1 MRQPDMADVPQ
12 LVVLAP
18 AALRGHRIELS
29 GERMVVGREAASDIW
44 LDDPHV
50 SRTHAALRRHGDA
63 LFVEDLGSSGGT
75 FVNEAPATP
84 GELRPG
90 DVVRFASVRA
100 RFEITTPALKTASMP
115 VSSGGIADELPGQP
129 GQPAAEPA
137 GPPGDW
143 PAGSPAVH
151 YAVARQQASTINN
164 VGRDQYQAYFQQ
176 VVHERDSFLREVT
189 AAKTKA
195 RWLIRL
201 GVGVFLA
208 GSAMFVIP
216 GVGFAKQV
224 DSQIS
229 SGNAGPVTG
238 AGGPLI
244 VGIPMEMLGWV
255 VAAIGLVIAGVGSR
269 MHQVAVARRG
279 RVDHEHP
286 LPPPWQQLQ

>member
-1 MRQPDMADVPQ
+1 MRQQDTAGVPQ

-18 AALRGHRIELS
+18 AALRGRRIELS
-29 GERMVVGREAASDIW
+29 GERMVVGREPGSDIR
-44 LDDPHV
+44 LDDRHV
-50 SRTHAALRRHGDA
+50 SRTHAAVSRRGNAVH
-63 LFVEDLGSSGGT
+63 VEDLGSSGGT
-75 FVNEAPATP
+75 FVNEAPATA

-90 DVVRFASVRA
+90 DVIRFASVRA
-100 RFEITTPALKTASMP
+100 AFEITGPARTTATVP
-115 VSSGGIADELPGQP
+115 VRSGGAGHELPAP
-129 GQPAAEPA
+129 PAQA
-137 GPPGDW
+137 GG
-143 PAGSPAVH
+143 APAVH
-151 YAVARQQASTINN
+151 YSVARQQGGTINN

-201 GVGVFLA
+201 GVLVFLA

-229 SGNAGPVTG
+229 SGDAGPVTG

-244 VGIPMEMLGWV
+244 FGIPMEMLGWI
-255 VAAIGLVIAGVGSR
+255 VAAAGLVIAGVGSS

-279 RVDHEHP
+279 RVDREHP

>member
-1 MRQPDMADVPQ
+1 MREQDTAGVPQ

-18 AALRGHRIELS
+18 AALRGRRIELS
-29 GERMVVGREAASDIW
+29 GERMVVGREPDSDIR

-50 SRTHAALRRHGDA
+50 SRTHAAVSRRGNA
-63 LFVEDLGSSGGT
+63 VRVEDLGSSGGT

-90 DVVRFASVRA
+90 DVIRFASVRA
-100 RFEITTPALKTASMP
+100 KFEITAPALTTAAMP
-115 VSSGGIADELPGQP
+115 VRSGGAGHELPGPPAQAD
-129 GQPAAEPA
+129 GQPAGA
-137 GPPGDW
+137 
-143 PAGSPAVH
+143 PAVH
-151 YAVARQQASTINN
+151 YEVARQQADSINN

-201 GVGVFLA
+201 GVLVFLA

-229 SGNAGPVTG
+229 SGDAGPVTG

-244 VGIPMEMLGWV
+244 FGIPMEMLGWI
-255 VAAIGLVIAGVGSR
+255 VAAAGLVIAGVGSS

-279 RVDHEHP
+279 RVDREHP
-286 LPPPWQQLQ
+286 LPAPWQQLQ

>member
-1 MRQPDMADVPQ
+1 MQQPDMAGVPQ

-18 AALRGHRIELS
+18 AALRGRRIELS
-29 GERMVVGREAASDIW
+29 GERMVVGREPASDIR

-63 LFVEDLGSSGGT
+63 LSVEDLGSSGGT

-90 DVVRFASVRA
+90 DVIRFASVRA
-100 RFEITTPALKTASMP
+100 RFEMTAPALKTAAMP
-115 VSSGGIADELPGQP
+115 VGSGGVAPEPPAQPGGQP
-129 GQPAAEPA
+129 G
-137 GPPGDW
+137 GR

-151 YAVARQQASTINN
+151 YAVARQQAGTINN

-201 GVGVFLA
+201 GVLVFLA

-244 VGIPMEMLGWV
+244 FGIPMEMLGWI
-255 VAAIGLVIAGVGSR
+255 VAAIGLVTAGVGSR

-279 RVDHEHP
+279 RVDREHP